1 MNTIAIETSSTI
13 GSVACVA
20 HSRPIY
26 ERHFQKG
33 LVHGRD
39 LLVELDRCLAEV
51 DWQKSDI
58 ELIAVSIGP
67 GSYTGLRVG
76 VAAAKA
82 LSFALGVDVIGVC
95 SLDVIAENGPRT
107 ADHVAVAVD
116 ARRSQIYAA
125 FYINVGFSF
134 FREEGPLL
142 TTPEDFLRTLPRP
155 VFVTGDALDRYAE
168 SFRAPGVEL
177 LGQATWRP
185 RATCVGL
192 LGEKSYLVGERTD
205 RSALEPYYLRP
216 PEAEEKWRQRQGKA
230 HRGG

>member
-1 MNTIAIETSSTI
+1 MNTVAIETSSTI

-20 HSRPIY
+20 NSRPIY

-39 LLVELDRCLAEV
+39 LILELDRCLAEV
-51 DWQKSDI
+51 EWSRSEI
-58 ELIAVSIGP
+58 ELIALSVGP

-82 LSFALGVDVIGVC
+82 LSFALKVDVIGVC

-116 ARRSQIYAA
+116 ARRGQVYGA
-125 FYINVGFSF
+125 FYTNVGFSF

-142 TTPEDFLRTLPRP
+142 ATPEDFAAMLPRP
-155 VFVTGDALDRYAE
+155 VFLLGDALDRYRE
-168 SFRAPGVEL
+168 YFVSPGLEL
-177 LGQATWRP
+177 MTQATWRP
-185 RATCVGL
+185 RATHVGL

-205 RSALEPYYLRP
+205 TMTLKPIYLRL
-216 PEAEEKWRQRQGKA
+216 PEAEEKWREKHGRAG
-230 HRGG
+230 RR